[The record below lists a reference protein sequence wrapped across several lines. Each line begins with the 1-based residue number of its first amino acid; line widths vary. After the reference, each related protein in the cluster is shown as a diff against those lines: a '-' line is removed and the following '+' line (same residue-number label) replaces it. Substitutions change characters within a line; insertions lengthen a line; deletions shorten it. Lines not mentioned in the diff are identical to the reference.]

1 MWSGGKVKSPK
12 VLWLVKYDSGRL
24 GDQRQSHWEIVERV
38 YLIGMGGSF
47 GAIVQFENCITKTR
61 SGRRSF

>member
-47 GAIVQFENCITKTR
+47 GGHSPI
-61 SGRRSF
+61 